1 MPDFTVRVV
10 DEALAREDPGQVLA
24 DLRTARASRHPR
36 PKGMHAAAL
45 MEMAIA
51 GWAVIAGVLWLLV
64 QGNRVAPAT
73 LVEIRR
79 YGPAMIGLV
88 AWLILVASMRSGLNG
103 GPLSPERADVL
114 HLLLAPIPRGIVLR
128 RNARRWILAGAFGG
142 ILVGATLAGVSEAR
156 LGGNVGSATAG
167 LVFAWGISGLV
178 AGLVIGL
185 LSVAPGMTVS
195 GLHVP
200 SPVIWVVG
208 LATLALTILDLVLG
222 TIFSPLTWIGTI
234 AIWPL
239 HPAIPIVLP
248 ALIAVAVL
256 GLSVVAV
263 IVGPGVATPAL
274 DRRAGLAQLLLF
286 TVQLLDLRGFLRLR
300 MVLANERARD
310 KPWLRLPWPRAP
322 GWAIWQ
328 RHVRSLLRWPLWRIG
343 RVAVLAALITGLLA
357 VTVSGSSYL
366 ILGAGALVY
375 FLCMDLFEP
384 WWQEVEHGGLTERLP
399 VGRPWLFRRHLVG
412 ALVSGCVLG
421 AIVVVV
427 MAIARVPG
435 QGAAVAAITVIPAAL
450 GGLLGA
456 AVRAGAPGSRMER
469 IAENLSTVTPQG
481 TVDFGGMAR
490 AARIIL
496 PLVPA
501 IVGLAPAAVS
511 GGLQQRLVAAVIAIA
526 VEVVWFLFLRVLPL
540 FEVD

>member
-1 MPDFTVRVV
+1 MSVA
-10 DEALAREDPGQVLA
+10 DEVIATEGAGQILG
-24 DLRTARASRHPR
+24 DLRAARASRHPR

-45 MEMAIA
+45 VEMAIA
-51 GWAVIAGVLWLLV
+51 GWAVVACVLWLLV
-64 QGNRVAPAT
+64 QGNRIDAAT
-73 LVEIRR
+73 LVEIRHF
-79 YGPAMIGLV
+79 GPAAIGLV
-88 AWLILVASMRSGLNG
+88 AWLILIASMRSGLNG

-128 RNARRWILAGAFGG
+128 RNARRWVLAGAVGG
-142 ILVGATLAGVSEAR
+142 ALVGATLAGVSEAR

-167 LVFAWGISGLV
+167 LVFAWGLSGLV

-195 GLHVP
+195 GLRIP
-200 SPVIWVVG
+200 SPAVWAVG
-208 LATLALTILDLVLG
+208 LVTLGLTILDLALR
-222 TIFSPLTWIGTI
+222 TTFSPLTWIGSI
-234 AIWPL
+234 AVWPL
-239 HPAIPIVLP
+239 HPAIPAVLP
-248 ALIAVAVL
+248 AVAVVAVL
-256 GLSVVAV
+256 ALGVVAV
-263 IVGPGVATPAL
+263 VVGPGVAIPAL

-286 TVQLLDLRGFLRLR
+286 TAQLLDLRGFLRLR
-300 MVLANERARD
+300 MVLANESARD
-310 KPWLRLPWPRAP
+310 KPWFRLPWPRAP
-322 GWAIWQ
+322 SWGIWQ
-328 RHVRSLLRWPLWRIG
+328 RHVRSLLRWPIWRVG
-343 RVAVLAALITGLLA
+343 RVVVLLALVTALLA

-399 VGRPWLFRRHLVG
+399 VGTPWLFRRHLIG

-427 MAIARVPG
+427 MAVARVPAEG
-435 QGAAVAAITVIPAAL
+435 VAVAAITVIPAAL

-456 AVRAGAPGSRMER
+456 SVRAAAPGTRLDR
-469 IAENLSTVTPQG
+469 IAENFTSVTPQG
-481 TVDFGGMAR
+481 TIDFGGMAR

-511 GGLQQRLVAAVIAIA
+511 GGLSQRLVAAVAAVA
-526 VEVVWFLFLRVLPL
+526 VEAIWFLLLRALPL

>member
-1 MPDFTVRVV
+1 
-10 DEALAREDPGQVLA
+10 
-24 DLRTARASRHPR
+24 
-36 PKGMHAAAL
+36 MHAAAL
-45 MEMAIA
+45 VEMAIA
-51 GWAVIAGVLWLLV
+51 GWAVVASVLWLLV
-64 QGNRVAPAT
+64 QGNRVGSTA
-73 LVEIRR
+73 LVEIDR
-79 YGPAMIGLV
+79 YGPAMIGLL

-114 HLLLAPIPRGIVLR
+114 HLLLAPIPRGMVLR
-128 RNARRWILAGAFGG
+128 QNARRWILAGAFGG
-142 ILVGATLAGVSEAR
+142 ALVGATLAGVSEAR

-167 LVFAWGISGLV
+167 LVFAWGLSGLV
-178 AGLVIGL
+178 AGLLIGL
-185 LSVAPGMTVS
+185 LSVAPGMSVS
-195 GLHVP
+195 GLQVR
-200 SPVIWVVG
+200 SPVIWAIG
-208 LATLALTILDLVLG
+208 LVTLGLTVLDLVLG
-222 TIFSPLTWIGTI
+222 TVFSPLTWIGTI
-234 AIWPL
+234 AVWPL
-239 HPAIPIVLP
+239 HPAIPLFLP
-248 ALIAVAVL
+248 ALVGVAVVAL
-256 GLSVVAV
+256 GVVAV
-263 IVGPGVATPAL
+263 VVAPGVATAAL

-286 TVQLLDLRGFLRLR
+286 TAQLLDLRGFLRLR

-322 GWAIWQ
+322 GWAVWQ
-328 RHVRSLLRWPLWRIG
+328 RHVRSLLRWPIWRVG
-343 RVAVLAALITGLLA
+343 RVVILAALVTGLLA

-384 WWQEVEHGGLTERLP
+384 WWQEVEHGALTERLP
-399 VGRPWLFRRHLVG
+399 VGTPWLFRRHLVG
-412 ALVSGCVLG
+412 AVVSGCVLG

-427 MAIARVPG
+427 LAIARVPG
-435 QGAAVAAITVIPAAL
+435 QGAAVAAITVIPATL

-456 AVRAGAPGSRMER
+456 SVRAGAPGSRLER
-469 IAENLSTVTPQG
+469 IAENFTTVSPQG
-481 TVDFGGMAR
+481 TLDFGGAAR

-511 GGLQQRLVAAVIAIA
+511 GGLQQRLTAAVIAIA